1 MKKKT
6 LNISFGSSGKDLKY
20 KSAKVTLPLS
30 FLKQIGIDEKNRSID
45 LILDDENKRLII
57 QKK

>member
-1 MKKKT
+1 MKKKD

-20 KSAKVTLPLS
+20 KSAKLTLPLS
-30 FLKQIGIDEKNRSID
+30 FLEKLGINEENRTVE
-45 LILDDENKRLII
+45 LILDEDNQKLII